1 MTFLQLLQA
10 LEQQLGYHQLPLN
23 PMAED
28 FIELFESS
36 PVHVTLI
43 SEIVRAIYKQNKCQ
57 KFSDT
62 VTLDATNAALVPIRN
77 KLHQAADMDIDVFGF
92 MEELCHAVSNAFHE
106 TQDIQEEN
114 PASETSAQKTAS
126 VVPLASYRAKKRFKG
141 LA

>member
-23 PMAED
+23 PKAED

-43 SEIVRAIYKQNKCQ
+43 SKIVRAIYKQNKCQ
-57 KFSDT
+57 KFSDS

-92 MEELCHAVSNAFHE
+92 MEELCHAVSNAFTAKLE
-106 TQDIQEEN
+106 DKVKK
-114 PASETSAQKTAS
+114 PSLETSEQKIAP
-126 VVPLASYRAKKRFKG
+126 VVPLANYRAKRRFKG